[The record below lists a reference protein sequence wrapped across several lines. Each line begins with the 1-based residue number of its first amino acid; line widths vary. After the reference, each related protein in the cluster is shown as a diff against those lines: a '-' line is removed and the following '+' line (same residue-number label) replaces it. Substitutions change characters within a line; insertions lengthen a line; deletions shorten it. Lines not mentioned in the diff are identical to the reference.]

1 MNNLQIVGNLGAD
14 AVVKNENGKQFV
26 SFKVADSQRWT
37 DANGEIHETTLWIGC
52 ALSGDGGN
60 LLQYL
65 RKGTMVFVEGR
76 MKTRIYSS
84 EKARAM
90 VAGVD
95 LQVRHVELLGG
106 RPDDIPSR
114 LFTPSGKMVDISKHY
129 WTQDAEVYGQ
139 TLYDKSMKPF
149 AIDANGWVTR
159 IESNAPAA
167 EEATGEQTDAPFE
180 GEADAEVTELQKKMS
195 ASKRNKK

>member
-26 SFKVADSQRWT
+26 SFNVADSQRWT
-37 DANGEIHETTLWIGC
+37 DANGEVHESTLWIGC

-95 LQVRHVELLGG
+95 LSVRHVELLGG

-114 LFTPSGKMVDISKHY
+114 LFTKEGKMVDVSKHY
-129 WTQDAEVYGQ
+129 WAADASVYGQ
-139 TLYDKSMKPF
+139 TLYDKAAKPF
-149 AIDANGWVTR
+149 TIDANGWVAKV
-159 IESNAPAA
+159 ESDAQ
-167 EEATGEQTDAPFE
+167 ETTKSTDTQTDAPFE
-180 GEADAEVTELQKKMS
+180 GEVDEETGEMQQKVS
-195 ASKRNKK
+195 GSKRGKK